1 MVLSVLLKRA
11 YTAVGYTSISNRIA
25 LTHPALITGFHPHL
39 RVLSSPFVSIQSL
52 YLLRRS
58 AVAVHRPTLDRANR

>member
-1 MVLSVLLKRA
+1 MVLLVLQESA
-11 YTAVGYTSISNRIA
+11 YTAVGYPSIAVPIVLS
-25 LTHPALITGFHPHL
+25 HPYSASRFHPHL

-58 AVAVHRPTLDRANR
+58 AVAVHRQAHDRANR